1 MSILLWLIVGWLI
14 GCVAAVTVGA
24 DTRRGFLLNV
34 LVGAC
39 GALVGGRLVSPMIEP
54 ASFADRPF
62 DISVF
67 AVALACAGSLL
78 VVANLIRRH
87 VRSQARS

>member
-1 MSILLWLIVGWLI
+1 MSILVWLVVGGLI
-14 GCVAAVTVGA
+14 GCVAALTVGA
-24 DTRRGFLLNV
+24 DTRRSILLNV

-39 GALVGGRLVSPMIEP
+39 GALVGGRLVLPMIGT
-54 ASFADRPF
+54 ATFAERPY
-62 DISVF
+62 DLSAF

-87 VRSQARS
+87 LRG